1 MAAELLE
8 DLTNLDAEL
17 AGWLRAAGIE
27 TPAALRG
34 TGAIGAYL
42 ACAESFEDTHDSSE
56 WGDWRILYAF
66 EGAIRGVEAEEI
78 PEHDRDALRAD
89 AEQALRLAEL

>member
-1 MAAELLE
+1 MDSDRLE
-8 DLTNLDAEL
+8 DLPNITSEL
-17 AGWLRAAGIE
+17 AGWLRDAGID

-42 ACAESFEDTHDSSE
+42 ACAESFEDAHDSSE

-66 EGAIRGVEAEEI
+66 EGALRGI
-78 PEHDRDALRAD
+78 PWEGIAKHDRDALRAD
-89 AEQALRLAEL
+89 AEQALKLAEL